1 MRFKGRRLSFDAGTK
16 PLRRRHTMGGSS
28 TPISTA
34 VEGIEDSSSGQG
46 WMLLS
51 GAVPLLSTFWVIDD
65 VVLNVLEG
73 FE

>member
-1 MRFKGRRLSFDAGTK
+1 
-16 PLRRRHTMGGSS
+16 MGGSS